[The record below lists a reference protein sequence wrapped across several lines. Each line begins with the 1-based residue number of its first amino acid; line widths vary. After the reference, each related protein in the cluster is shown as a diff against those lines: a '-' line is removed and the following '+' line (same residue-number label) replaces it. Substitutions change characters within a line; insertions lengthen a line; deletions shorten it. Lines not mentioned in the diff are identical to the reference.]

1 VGGSRVLGL
10 AGWLVEAAARGLF
23 GAVNATGSAGMT
35 TFGGLLETCREVT
48 GSNAE
53 WVPMDDADLLAAD
66 VQEWVHL
73 PLWLAAGEARTAWDH
88 GTAQARELGLPSR
101 PVRDSVADTWD
112 WMQVSDRPQP
122 PVGRELPG
130 LPPEL
135 EARLLAE
142 R

>member
-1 VGGSRVLGL
+1 
-10 AGWLVEAAARGLF
+10 
-23 GAVNATGSAGMT
+23 MT

-48 GSNAE
+48 GSDAE
-53 WVPMDDADLLAAD
+53 WVPTDDADLLAAD
-66 VQEWVHL
+66 VQESVHL
-73 PLWLAAGEARTAWDH
+73 PLWLAAGEARTAWDV
-88 GTAQARELGLPSR
+88 GAAQARELGLPSR

-122 PVGRELPG
+122 PAGRELPG